1 MSVETEIVV
10 ARPRQEVFDFVC
22 WGENLP
28 RWSKGFNSVQPLTG
42 GPPTQGTQYQVSMA
56 SGGQSTFEY
65 YDFVPGYRLSWHG
78 SAIKMGPREVIPRGR
93 FSSRTWTPAARAC
106 ATSSTPSRWAGR
118 AARPR

>member
-28 RWSKGFNSVQPLTG
+28 AGARASTPSSRSPAGLH
-42 GPPTQGTQYQVSMA
+42 QGTQYQVSMA